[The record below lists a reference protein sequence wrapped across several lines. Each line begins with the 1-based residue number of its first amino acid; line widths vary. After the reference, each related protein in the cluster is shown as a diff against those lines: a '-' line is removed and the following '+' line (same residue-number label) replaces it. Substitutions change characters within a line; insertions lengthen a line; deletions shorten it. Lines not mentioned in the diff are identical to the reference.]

1 MIRRAAIDIGTN
13 TILLVIVDVM
23 DDGSIIVV
31 QDEHRIVRLG
41 ERVDADRT
49 ITEGARRR
57 AKAAMIE
64 YDDLCRRLNVDEI
77 RVGATSAMRD
87 AQNASEVLA
96 ELSAVVGVPIVVI
109 HGEDEGRL
117 TYIGTIG
124 TLDHTPARVA
134 VIDVGGGSTEL
145 VLGHGPTVFSTT
157 SVDIGAVRD
166 RERSMPRL
174 PLSIAEYQSVRQNF
188 LERLALSMPATIEID
203 IALAVAGTPTALA
216 MLQSGMS
223 VYDTRAID
231 GYVLDA
237 TDIHEWAQKLATVPL
252 TEDVLS
258 CIDPRR
264 ADILPVGATILST
277 IVERYRIPSVTVSI
291 RGLRYGIA
299 STSWVIP

>member
-13 TILLVIVDVM
+13 TILLVIVDVSS
-23 DDGSIIVV
+23 DGSMQVV

-49 ITEGARRR
+49 ITDAARRR

-64 YDDLCRRLNVDEI
+64 FDDLCRRLNVEEI
-77 RVGATSAMRD
+77 RIGATSAMRD
-87 AQNASEVLA
+87 ARNATEVLS
-96 ELSAVVGVPIVVI
+96 ELSSIVGVPIVVI
-109 HGEDEGRL
+109 NGEDEGRL

-145 VLGHGPTVFSTT
+145 VLGHGRDVFSTT

-166 RERSMPRL
+166 RERSMPLL
-174 PLSIAEYQSVRQNF
+174 PLTLHDYQTVRHNF
-188 LERLALSMPATIEID
+188 LERLAQSMPAEINID

-223 VYDTRAID
+223 VFDTASID
-231 GYVLDA
+231 GYVLEA
-237 TDIHEWAQKLATVPL
+237 QDIHDWAFRLSTTPL
-252 TEDVLS
+252 TEDDLS

-277 IVERYRIPSVTVSI
+277 IVERYQIPSVTVSV

-299 STSWVIP
+299 SNFWDIR

>member
-13 TILLVIVDVM
+13 TMMLVIVDISS
-23 DDGSIIVV
+23 DGSMNVV
-31 QDEHRIVRLG
+31 QDEHRFVRLG

-49 ITEGARRR
+49 ITDTARRR
-57 AKAAMIE
+57 AKSAMIE
-64 YDDLCRRLNVDEI
+64 FDDLCRRLNVDEI

-87 AQNASEVLA
+87 ARNATEVLA
-96 ELSAVVGVPIVVI
+96 DLSSVVGVPIVVI
-109 HGEDEGRL
+109 NGEDEGHL

-134 VIDVGGGSTEL
+134 LIDVGGGSTEL
-145 VLGHGPTVFSTT
+145 VIGHGRDVFSTT

-174 PLSIAEYQSVRQNF
+174 PLSEKDYQIVRHSF
-188 LERLALSMPATIEID
+188 LERLEQSMPTEID
-203 IALAVAGTPTALA
+203 VDITLAVAGTPTALA

-223 VYDTRAID
+223 EFDSATID

-237 TDIHEWAQKLATVPL
+237 HNIHDWAFRLSTTPL
-252 TEDVLS
+252 TEEVLS
-258 CIDPRR
+258 CMDPRR

-277 IVERYRIPSVTVSI
+277 IVERYGIPAVTVSV

-299 STSWVIP
+299 SDFWDIR